1 MAYTKA
7 QREEIALSNGAFQ
20 RQVGGCLFTHARYLY
35 DVSKSKQDRD
45 PDETAIVLSVV
56 ANVDPFVVPM
66 SRAVLHYPTMDGL
79 SDVAT
84 LTDAQVMDLIPTLW
98 PMMVSAW
105 RGVVLE

>member
-1 MAYTKA
+1 
-7 QREEIALSNGAFQ
+7 
-20 RQVGGCLFTHARYLY
+20 
-35 DVSKSKQDRD
+35 
-45 PDETAIVLSVV
+45 
-56 ANVDPFVVPM
+56 M

-84 LTDAQVMDLIPTLW
+84 VTDAQVMDLIPTLW

>member
-1 MAYTKA
+1 MRARSA
-7 QREEIALSNGAFQ
+7 RRNGAFQ
-20 RQVGGCLFTHARYLY
+20 QQVGGCLVTHARDLY
-35 DVSKSKQDRD
+35 DVTRGKQDRG
-45 PDETAIVLSVV
+45 PDEAAIVLSVV
-56 ANVDPFVVPM
+56 ANVEPFVVPM